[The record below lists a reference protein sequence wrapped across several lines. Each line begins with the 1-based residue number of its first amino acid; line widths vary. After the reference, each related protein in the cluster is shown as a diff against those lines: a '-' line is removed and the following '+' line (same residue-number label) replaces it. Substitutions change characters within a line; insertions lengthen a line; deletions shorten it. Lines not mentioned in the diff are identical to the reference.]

1 MERGLGSMPESQI
14 QERAAARTQERND
27 GGVGQVVA
35 REEEASSVGTGPT
48 YFLGGVC
55 VFLWE

>member
-1 MERGLGSMPESQI
+1 MPESQI
-14 QERAAARTQERND
+14 QERAAATTQERND